1 MASPG
6 NWHCANCIVRSLL
19 NPDLSLPFGEPSR
32 LQMADER
39 RMKESIGRVVDT
51 VNLQTELSTSVGG
64 GDVVIVHEQCDIGDV
79 NVARVSVT
87 TVWIAAQRT
96 H

>member
-6 NWHCANCIVRSLL
+6 NWHCANCIVCSLL
-19 NPDLSLPFGEPSR
+19 NQDLSLPFGEPSR

-79 NVARVSVT
+79 NVA
-87 TVWIAAQRT
+87 
-96 H
+96 

>member
-1 MASPG
+1 
-6 NWHCANCIVRSLL
+6 
-19 NPDLSLPFGEPSR
+19 
-32 LQMADER
+32 MADER

-79 NVARVSVT
+79 NVA
-87 TVWIAAQRT
+87 
-96 H
+96 